1 MFTAIMWSIALII
14 NILSASLGNKPN
26 WAQVFL
32 PLAVCVIHAWCIA
45 LF

>member
-1 MFTAIMWSIALII
+1 MSTAIVWSIALILT
-14 NILSASLGNKPN
+14 ILSASLGNKPN

-32 PLAVCVIHAWCIA
+32 PLVVYVIRAWCVA